1 MGQQAVL
8 HEATAKAKATE
19 SKGIWR
25 IKLIEGDVHGS
36 SGYYPASVLERDGAT
51 AFPAGTH
58 IYLDHPTWEEDWQRP
73 ERSVKDLVGA
83 MTEAAQYEDDPV
95 EGKGLYAKV
104 KFRESVREDVEF
116 YAETAGMSIRA
127 IGITDESPATGEL
140 IVTELV
146 EGLSVDIVTHAGA
159 GGKLVSMAENA
170 RKGTE
175 SGTEQREL
183 FAQLTE
189 KDKQGLAKLFE
200 SITALNSLARPCL
213 SFKLFESI
221 TALSERFDRLE
232 QKAAEHE
239 QKVEEANT
247 LTAVQLIEKLDATDL
262 PAVSR
267 KRLAEAYKPGDDFDA
282 AIAAE
287 VEYFKQVQE
296 SVKPEGKGHD
306 TNTGTGTGTVRE
318 AAAGGRDAYKNA
330 FAQMGW

>member
-83 MTEAAQYEDDPV
+83 LTEAAQYADDPV

-104 KFRESVREDVEF
+104 KFRGSVREDVEF

-127 IGITDESPATGEL
+127 IGITDESPTTGEL

-200 SITALNSLARPCL
+200 SITAL
-213 SFKLFESI
+213 
-221 TALSERFDRLE
+221 SERFDRLE

-247 LTAVQLIEKLDATDL
+247 LTAAQLIEKLDATDL

-287 VEYFKQVQE
+287 VEYFKQVRE
-296 SVKPEGKGHD
+296 SVKPEGNGHD

>member
-127 IGITDESPATGEL
+127 IGITDESPTTGEL

-200 SITALNSLARPCL
+200 SITAL
-213 SFKLFESI
+213 
-221 TALSERFDRLE
+221 SERFDRLE

-247 LTAVQLIEKLDATDL
+247 LTAAQLIEKLDATNL

-282 AIAAE
+282 AVTAE

-296 SVKPEGKGHD
+296 SVKPEGHD

>member
-58 IYLDHPTWEEDWQRP
+58 IYLDHPTWEEDCQRP

-116 YAETAGMSIRA
+116 YAQTAGMSIRA
-127 IGITDESPATGEL
+127 IGITDESPTTGEL

-200 SITALNSLARPCL
+200 SITAL
-213 SFKLFESI
+213 
-221 TALSERFDRLE
+221 SERFDRLE

-247 LTAVQLIEKLDATDL
+247 LTAAQLIEKLDATNL

-282 AIAAE
+282 AVTAE

-296 SVKPEGKGHD
+296 SVKPEGHD

-318 AAAGGRDAYKNA
+318 AAASGRDAYKNA

>member
-170 RKGTE
+170 RKGTGE
-175 SGTEQREL
+175 GEQREL

-189 KDKQGLAKLFE
+189 KDKQGLTKLFE
-200 SITALNSLARPCL
+200 GITGLTERLD
-213 SFKLFESI
+213 KLE
-221 TALSERFDRLE
+221 E
-232 QKAAEHE
+232 KAKQHE

-247 LTAVQLIEKLDATDL
+247 LTAAQLIEKLDATDL

-267 KRLAEAYKPGDDFDA
+267 KRLAESYKPGDDFDA

-296 SVKPEGKGHD
+296 SVKPEDKGNG
-306 TNTGTGTGTVRE
+306 NTDTGTGTVRE
-318 AAAGGRDAYKNA
+318 SAPTGSAAYKDA
-330 FAQMGW
+330 FAALGWGK

>member
-58 IYLDHPTWEEDWQRP
+58 IYLDHPTWEEEWERP

-83 MTEAAQYEDDPV
+83 MTEAAQYEDDPA

-200 SITALNSLARPCL
+200 SITAL
-213 SFKLFESI
+213 
-221 TALSERFDRLE
+221 SERFDRLE

-247 LTAVQLIEKLDATDL
+247 LTAAQLIEKLDATDL

-282 AIAAE
+282 AVTAE

-296 SVKPEGKGHD
+296 SVKPEDKGHD

>member
-1 MGQQAVL
+1 M
-8 HEATAKAKATE
+8 
-19 SKGIWR
+19 
-25 IKLIEGDVHGS
+25 
-36 SGYYPASVLERDGAT
+36 
-51 AFPAGTH
+51 
-58 IYLDHPTWEEDWQRP
+58 
-73 ERSVKDLVGA
+73 
-83 MTEAAQYEDDPV
+83 
-95 EGKGLYAKV
+95 
-104 KFRESVREDVEF
+104 
-116 YAETAGMSIRA
+116 
-127 IGITDESPATGEL
+127 
-140 IVTELV
+140 
-146 EGLSVDIVTHAGA
+146 
-159 GGKLVSMAENA
+159 VSMAENA

-200 SITALNSLARPCL
+200 SITAL
-213 SFKLFESI
+213 
-221 TALSERFDRLE
+221 SERFDRLE

-247 LTAVQLIEKLDATDL
+247 LTAAQLIEKLDATDL

-282 AIAAE
+282 AVTAE

-296 SVKPEGKGHD
+296 SVKPEDKGHD

>member
-8 HEATAKAKATE
+8 YEATAKAKATE

-58 IYLDHPTWEEDWQRP
+58 IYLDHPTWEEDCQRP

-175 SGTEQREL
+175 SGTGQREL

-189 KDKQGLAKLFE
+189 KDKQGLA
-200 SITALNSLARPCL
+200 
-213 SFKLFESI
+213 KLFESI

-247 LTAVQLIEKLDATDL
+247 LTAAQLIEKLDATNL

-282 AIAAE
+282 AVTAE

-296 SVKPEGKGHD
+296 SVKSEGKDHD

>member
-58 IYLDHPTWEEDWQRP
+58 IYLDHPTWEEEWERP

-83 MTEAAQYEDDPV
+83 MTEAAQYEDDPA

-127 IGITDESPATGEL
+127 IGVTDESPATGEL

-200 SITALNSLARPCL
+200 SITAL
-213 SFKLFESI
+213 
-221 TALSERFDRLE
+221 SERFDRLE

-247 LTAVQLIEKLDATDL
+247 LTAAQLIEKLDATDL

-282 AIAAE
+282 AVTAE

>member
-58 IYLDHPTWEEDWQRP
+58 IYLDHPTWEEEWERP

-127 IGITDESPATGEL
+127 IGVTDESPATGEL

-200 SITALNSLARPCL
+200 SITAL
-213 SFKLFESI
+213 
-221 TALSERFDRLE
+221 SERFDRLE

-247 LTAVQLIEKLDATDL
+247 LTAAQLIEKLDATDL

-282 AIAAE
+282 AVTAE